1 MCRPLLHETLTA
13 SAGEA
18 AHSVFGPAFPANPM
32 KRLQK
37 HIGGSKT
44 NKLGAVV
51 VVCILLLVL
60 AAGAFARA
68 SSDDEGYD
76 PISRRGLEQIDRL
89 NELLQQAGKVF
100 LGAGVVLLA
109 VIVLKVASPF
119 QAYGST
125 KDRLLKRA
133 VRDVDD
139 LLKRIHA
146 EAEAA
151 ENTRSNTETT
161 DEGLLAGMAEIA
173 EFNEAE
179 QVPSYV
185 LTVNDLMLDNVAIAL
200 KRLRRFKE
208 ANADKYRDYMFS
220 VIKGIKTITE
230 QSAESGVAS
239 GLAVDIKEY
248 FKDDRRYRVWRRLL
262 RRFARKGEHREV
274 ADAFLLFMRALG
286 EGRSPAAPKPTA
298 ASAEKTAVYRD
309 HEASV
314 IPDILNE
321 ETLPAIQEAA
331 VKEAANLRFL
341 VLTGRPAG
349 QTYAWQFE
357 FVKRQRQLHTRD
369 EAQRMLA
376 VFLSCES
383 KALREVTG
391 IRMLPCRTWG
401 HVLHVLGVESGSRVR
416 ERADDRLLAV
426 QEIIILEKAFLQT
439 FARRE
444 SLARLYGHGES
455 AALMMDV
462 HLPEIRRETLMLLR
476 RLHRTEL
483 ARLGD
488 ATAAL
493 NEEETPRN
501 SQVKR
506 LIEHYVYRRHDP
518 PGLGEKPGAGS
529 EIPL

>member
-1 MCRPLLHETLTA
+1 M
-13 SAGEA
+13 
-18 AHSVFGPAFPANPM
+18 
-32 KRLQK
+32 
-37 HIGGSKT
+37 
-44 NKLGAVV
+44 
-51 VVCILLLVL
+51 VCLLLLVL
-60 AAGAFARA
+60 ATGVFARA
-68 SSDDEGYD
+68 LSDEEGYD
-76 PISRRGLEQIDRL
+76 SISRRGLDQIDRI
-89 NELLQQAGKVF
+89 NELLQQSGKVF
-100 LGAGVVLLA
+100 LGVGVVLLA
-109 VIVLKVASPF
+109 VIVLKVVSPF
-119 QAYGST
+119 QVYGNT
-125 KDRLLKRA
+125 KDRLLRRA

-139 LLKRIHA
+139 LLKRIRA

-151 ENTRSNTETT
+151 ESTRSNAETT

-173 EFNEAE
+173 EFKEAE

-185 LTVNDLMLDNVAIAL
+185 LTVNDLMLDNVAITL

-208 ANADKYRDYMFS
+208 ANADKHRDYMFS

-262 RRFARKGEHREV
+262 SRFARKGEHQEV
-274 ADAFLLFMRALG
+274 ADAFLLFMRALR
-286 EGRSPAAPKPTA
+286 EGRSLAAPKPIA
-298 ASAEKTAVYRD
+298 VSAEKTAVYSD
-309 HEASV
+309 HEASG

-321 ETLPAIQEAA
+321 ETLPAVQKAA

-341 VLTGRPAG
+341 VLTGRPAD
-349 QTYAWQFE
+349 QTFAWQFD
-357 FVKRQRQLHTRD
+357 FVKRQQQLRTRD

-383 KALREVTG
+383 RALRGITG

-401 HVLHVLGVESGSRVR
+401 HVLHVLGVESGSRLR
-416 ERADDRLLAV
+416 ERADDGLLAI

-439 FARRE
+439 FVRRA
-444 SLARLYGHGES
+444 SLARVYGHGEG

-483 ARLGD
+483 THLGD

-493 NEEETPRN
+493 NEQETPRN
-501 SQVKR
+501 GQVKR
-506 LIEHYVYRRHDP
+506 LIEHYVYHRHDP
-518 PGLGEKPGAGS
+518 PGLGEKPDTGS
-529 EIPL
+529 EVPQ